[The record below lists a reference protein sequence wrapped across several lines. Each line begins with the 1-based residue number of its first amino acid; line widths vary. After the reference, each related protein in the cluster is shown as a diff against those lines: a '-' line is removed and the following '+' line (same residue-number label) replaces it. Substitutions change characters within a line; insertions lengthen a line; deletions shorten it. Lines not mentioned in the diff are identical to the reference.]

1 MEIAKALSVAS
12 GANLRNGKLHSCPR
26 NPHPAS
32 KPPTLFD
39 LAPTSTFRLRQC
51 LCILPS
57 PSLATSGACL
67 QVPPVASSTNRIFT
81 GNNFANIMNLV
92 NSFHALRSRSI
103 AVRFGSQHILSSAVV
118 GFCVE
123 QICIPLT
130 STQLVAK

>member
-1 MEIAKALSVAS
+1 MESCTAAL
-12 GANLRNGKLHSCPR
+12 GILTQLPNLQH
-26 NPHPAS
+26 
-32 KPPTLFD
+32 
-39 LAPTSTFRLRQC
+39 C
-51 LCILPS
+51 L
-57 PSLATSGACL
+57 TWL

-103 AVRFGSQHILSSAVV
+103 AVRFGSQHNLSSAVV

-130 STQLVAK
+130 STHLVAKLIWARARRLSDNNNLT